1 MNLDELQ
8 SVQARERQSSDLQHL
23 RPSFYREVGEFV
35 ERLSEER
42 ARAVEAA
49 DDPFSSPDVRRLT
62 DDIETAG
69 RTVEAVYERRVGKVV
84 KKASIAAA
92 GMPVDDDG
100 LTDEEEELFEDLVA
114 RIERNREAVLS
125 ATDGEGPSVSCS
137 VDPGAG
143 TGADVDATA
152 GADAA
157 SPADPGRDSSPVESD
172 SSPAGADAADADVS
186 AADLMGTDAASSDGT
201 TTDGPADAAPP
212 VAPAD
217 PAPGSSE
224 VPATAPPA
232 DDPPAPVA
240 SPERAEASTDTG
252 PGPGADV
259 DPAGGTEDRTA
270 GTVNDDGSS
279 IPGLPRTTVRI
290 TDDVGEVV
298 GADDRDYDLG
308 AGTVVTLPEP
318 NAEVLV
324 DKDAAERL

>member
-49 DDPFSSPDVRRLT
+49 DDPFSSPEVRRLT
-62 DDIETAG
+62 DDIETAEQ
-69 RTVEAVYERRVGKVV
+69 TVEAIYERRVGKVV

-100 LTDEEEELFEDLVA
+100 LTDEEEALFEDLVA

-137 VDPGAG
+137 VDAE
-143 TGADVDATA
+143 
-152 GADAA
+152 ADADA
-157 SPADPGRDSSPVESD
+157 EPDVEAAAPDAGREPSPSGDEPPVD
-172 SSPAGADAADADVS
+172 TDVS
-186 AADLMGTDAASSDGT
+186 AAELMGTDDGPPSNGET
-201 TTDGPADAAPP
+201 ADGPANAEPSAAEGSAANPAPTPAPQEPSPPTAEEPPSSADGSPTERANAESGSEDETEDATTDAGGPERRS
-212 VAPAD
+212 AAD
-217 PAPGSSE
+217 P
-224 VPATAPPA
+224 
-232 DDPPAPVA
+232 
-240 SPERAEASTDTG
+240 TD
-252 PGPGADV
+252 
-259 DPAGGTEDRTA
+259 EE
-270 GTVNDDGSS
+270 SS